1 MDVLTYD
8 DYKQKIH
15 LDNLGFILL
24 MPILIDFLSV
34 IVQQF
39 GMSGSSVIT
48 MALYGLSLIVI
59 IIKLI
64 KIVTVHEILNDII
77 LYFLLVLYRFI
88 RNGIQRVHLIYNVSH
103 KVALIIFL
111 SSAKIGKTI
120 LPTIDAGEKGGVLS
134 VRSLRR
140 RETGEWELLLKDKER
155 YISFFG
161 EMYLL

>member
-48 MALYGLSLIVI
+48 MAFYGFSLIVI

-64 KIVTVHEILNDII
+64 KIATVHEILNDII
-77 LYFLLVLYRFI
+77 LYFLVLFPFGV
-88 RNGIQRVHLIYNVSH
+88 NFSGL
-103 KVALIIFL
+103 
-111 SSAKIGKTI
+111 KT
-120 LPTIDAGEKGGVLS
+120 LEQN
-134 VRSLRR
+134 
-140 RETGEWELLLKDKER
+140 
-155 YISFFG
+155 
-161 EMYLL
+161 